1 MNSKKNVEFRSMPFG
16 DYHLCTDGWKEG
28 KLFHT
33 PEQYAFGMAT
43 VALMTLKF
51 GVKVCSFELMPNH
64 VHMLLTGTGQ
74 QCLDCYYFL
83 IQRINKRLK
92 SDGYPLLPPDYGF
105 KLIPID
111 DDHSL
116 RHHIV
121 YLMRNKYEKGGCTPC
136 GHMWGTGYLVYNQ
149 LAGLITGTKVKD
161 MKIRR
166 LERRI
171 GSRIPLP
178 EEWEIHPVLGILPSN
193 YIDVERILILFP
205 TVKDFMTAMVK
216 DYESYVRI
224 SESTGETI
232 EWSETE
238 VKDVLARLCDVIFPQ
253 KRLYH
258 LTPDE
263 KCRLAVQ
270 ADDKYHIPTHLL
282 ARALY
287 ISEYIIRQAIGSKDY
302 GFRKK

>member
-1 MNSKKNVEFRSMPFG
+1 MNIKQIEEHRSMPLG
-16 DYHLCTDGWKEG
+16 DYHLCTNGWSEG

-33 PEQYAFGMAT
+33 AEQYAFGMAT
-43 VALMTLKF
+43 IALMTLKF

-74 QCLDCYYFL
+74 QCLDCYYYL
-83 IQRINKRLK
+83 VKRINKKLK
-92 SDGYPLLPPDYGF
+92 ADGYPPLPPDYGF
-105 KLIPID
+105 KLIPIE

-116 RHHIV
+116 RRHII
-121 YLMRNKYEKGGCTPC
+121 YLMRNKYEKGVCTPC

-149 LAGLITGTKVKD
+149 LAEVITGTRVKD
-161 MKIRR
+161 MKVRW

-178 EEWEIHPVLGILPSN
+178 EEWVVHPVLGILPSN
-193 YIDVERILILFP
+193 YVDVRRILDLFP

-216 DYESYVRI
+216 DYESFVRI
-224 SESTGETI
+224 SESTGETM
-232 EWSETE
+232 EWSEPE
-238 VKDVLARLCDVIFPQ
+238 VKDVLSRLCDVLFPQ

-258 LTPDE
+258 LTPEE

-282 ARALY
+282 ARILY
-287 ISEYIIRQAIGSKDY
+287 ISEYIIRQAINSKDY
-302 GFRKK
+302 GFRKR

>member
-105 KLIPID
+105 KLIPIE

-121 YLMRNKYEKGGCTPC
+121 YLMRNKYEKGVCTPC

-149 LAGLITGTKVKD
+149 LAEVITGTRVKD
-161 MKIRR
+161 MKVRW

>member
-1 MNSKKNVEFRSMPFG
+1 MPFG

-83 IQRINKRLK
+83 IQRTNKRLK

-105 KLIPID
+105 KLIPIE

-121 YLMRNKYEKGGCTPC
+121 YLMRNKYEKGVCTPC

-149 LAGLITGTKVKD
+149 LAGFITGTKVKD
-161 MKIRR
+161 MKVRA

-171 GSRIPLP
+171 GSRFPLP
-178 EEWEIHPVLGILPSN
+178 EEWEIHPILGILPSN
-193 YIDVERILILFP
+193 YIDVERVLKLFP

-270 ADDKYHIPTHLL
+270 ADDKYHIPTNLL

>member
-105 KLIPID
+105 KLIPIE

-121 YLMRNKYEKGGCTPC
+121 YLMRNKYEKGVCTPC

-149 LAGLITGTKVKD
+149 LAEVITGTRVKD
-161 MKIRR
+161 MKVRW

-232 EWSETE
+232 VWSETE

>member
-105 KLIPID
+105 KLIPIE

-121 YLMRNKYEKGGCTPC
+121 YLMRNKYEKGVCTPC

-149 LAGLITGTKVKD
+149 LAEVITGTRVKD
-161 MKIRR
+161 MKVRW

-287 ISEYIIRQAIGSKDY
+287 IPEYIIRQAVGSKDY